1 MPNPEM
7 MRRTYTLMEETA
19 KRGNRPFGALLVNE
33 KTGEILGETGNR
45 STEEN
50 DPTAHAELSLIRDY
64 CKKHPGEKLTD
75 YTLYSSCEPC
85 AMCACAMIYSRVGE
99 LVYGMTLEDAVEL
112 FGPNITLKCADVF
125 ESAFTKI
132 KVTPG
137 FLQEEA
143 QERAAAL
150 LENCEVIT
158 HKATK

>member
-1 MPNPEM
+1 MPNQEM

-75 YTLYSSCEPC
+75 YTLYS
-85 AMCACAMIYSRVGE
+85 RVGE

-132 KVTPG
+132 KVAPG
-137 FLQEEA
+137 FLREEA
-143 QERAAAL
+143 RERAAAL
-150 LENCEVIT
+150 IENCAVIT